1 MFSLQKMIRRKCLLQ
16 LEATIHFTLSLLGFE
31 NNCEVVSG
39 TSRFFYVT

>member
-31 NNCEVVSG
+31 NNCEVKSG